1 MWISVRERFG
11 GEWNGSIKIGEEMPT
26 LNDVASML
34 YLSPQTLRRRL
45 AAEGKSYQGVKDAL
59 RRDAAIHLLL
69 NPELTL
75 EDVAHL

>member
-1 MWISVRERFG
+1 
-11 GEWNGSIKIGEEMPT
+11 
-26 LNDVASML
+26 ML

-75 EDVAHL
+75 EDVAQQVGF